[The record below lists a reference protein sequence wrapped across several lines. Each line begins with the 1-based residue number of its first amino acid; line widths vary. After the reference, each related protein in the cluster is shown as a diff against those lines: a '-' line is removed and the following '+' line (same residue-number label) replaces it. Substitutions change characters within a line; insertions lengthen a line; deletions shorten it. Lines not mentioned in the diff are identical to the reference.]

1 VSRGLGAFRAQ
12 GRAEVTT
19 EPGSARAEDPA
30 ATPLGPAELAP
41 HADERRNRMLALIH
55 DRAFVRVKELSDRFG
70 ISEVTVRNDL
80 AALAERGRIHRVRGG
95 AIPRAALGHERPFE
109 ESVTSFALEKLAI
122 GRAAAELI
130 RDGDSL
136 ILDVGTTSVAAARA
150 LVDRTELRDVV
161 VFTNGLKTAL
171 ELEPAVP
178 RLTVVVLGGTLRP
191 LQHSLVDPLA
201 AHVLERISVGTL
213 LLGCNGVHPT
223 GGVTNINLPEAEIKR
238 RMIGIAGRRVVL
250 ADGSKIGRIEL
261 AHLCDIDEIDMVITG
276 ESASAPVVDA
286 LRERCEVL
294 VAR

>member
-1 VSRGLGAFRAQ
+1 M
-12 GRAEVTT
+12 
-19 EPGSARAEDPA
+19 EPKESPEDPTA
-30 ATPLGPAELAP
+30 AVGPSVAAADGLVP
-41 HADERRNRMLALIH
+41 HGDERRARMLAVIQEQ
-55 DRAFVRVKELSDRFG
+55 AFARVSDLSDRFG

-109 ESVTSFALEKLAI
+109 ESVTSHALEKLAI
-122 GRAAAELI
+122 GRAAAEVI
-130 RDGDSL
+130 GDGDSV
-136 ILDVGTTSVAAARA
+136 IIDVGTTAVAAAHA

-171 ELEPAVP
+171 ELEHAVP
-178 RLTVVVLGGTLRP
+178 RITVVVLGGTLRP

-201 AHVLERISVGTL
+201 THILERVSVGTL

-238 RMIGIAGRRVVL
+238 RMLEIASRRIVL

-261 AHLCDIDEIDMVITG
+261 AHLCRADEIDMVITG
-276 ESASAPVVDA
+276 ESANEAIVES
-286 LRERCEVL
+286 LREHCEVL